1 MTEREI
7 DNIINKYNKRAEAA
21 AKALG
26 TKAILY
32 QNYVSLLYENLHL
45 RR

>member
-21 AKALG
+21 AKDLG
-26 TKAILY
+26 TKAI
-32 QNYVSLLYENLHL
+32 
-45 RR
+45 